1 MGQDFEPSALQA
13 VRWFY
18 MIFKSREA
26 GYKYGSTSGTIS
38 DYAQLAAKQYLGID
52 FDDNRSGGRGDVGNG
67 SGTAGAGANV
77 EGPTFSLRSVSPAQD
92 AEYMTAVEAGDM
104 ETAQRMVDE
113 AARAAGPDPKRDL
126 QKFWQMGRKLADDI
140 ESGAEDGQFYELPEW
155 HGFDLAATQAFE
167 QGRGGE
173 ISPAWVVAVR
183 IGELPKDGRSR
194 NFRDD
199 KMERGISTLRVV
211 DSDLSGDGTFEAFN
225 DGEKIYV
232 AGWLVGRGSDGEPLI
247 VDAVKIGS
255 ADPVTRDEAGNV
267 IPLSQRFNPADNR
280 MTYSIRSGDF
290 ASRMSAAF
298 SPFQRNPELRLAI
311 AQVAKA
317 RAMKLGAEWIENASV
332 IRSAGDIGKEARMR
346 EALAYETRMN
356 DYLDGL
362 TEAGWL
368 NLKFEPASLADDPL
382 ISAML
387 DHGKLMSRSTAIKNG
402 VQNMDEYEGAPW
414 LPPAWYSKGAGITP
428 GKMAKALHEGANG
441 MGGPLTAGDSAAD
454 LWDALAIAIES
465 TRKNKA
471 AHREAVTAYKAAQ
484 KYARDASRAEA
495 DQWAEGAKK
504 KAGSPKAQ
512 RDMLKAALRT
522 LDGILAAAPPEVRA
536 KVGGYVKLAGLAT
549 DEAML
554 QEIER
559 RIEKLNVE
567 LEKYLKKEGI
577 EQIQKLFKKAR
588 PDSEAGKK
596 DKGKN
601 ADMHALFAA
610 AERAAKM
617 DEVAVAGELA
627 RLDSLIGGDTLT
639 AEQEAMAITERG
651 IVELVGDL
659 KHADAGRVFSALDT
673 LRDIYEGGWIKWK
686 LAQIEK
692 REERAGMRAA
702 FIADTG
708 KTGIKPERDAAE
720 REAETLLGKIKGGFL
735 SLSSF
740 HEVLSYAFGSNSA
753 RVKSLVDAEREAA
766 GQYEDANQALADEV
780 QDLFTGLAGG
790 KVLAGEKLRFDMA
803 QRTIQT
809 AKGELSQLGAIQA
822 LLMWRQEDG
831 RRHMEGQLGED
842 GKPISSWSYDQ
853 AWIDEITAQLTPE
866 ARSVMAWIM
875 QKYGA
880 EHAVL
885 NPLYR
890 QRYGVNM
897 PAHDNYAPI
906 TVQPVQAKAGEV
918 IDPVSGAAMS
928 SGSILTPGS
937 LRTRSRNAIAEP
949 EFRDALQT
957 LLMHTRQLEYW
968 KAYYDLALE
977 SSAIL
982 GNREVLN
989 SVKAK
994 GGEQAATA
1002 LRKWI
1007 DAIAQGGFRDASASL
1022 EMNKMLQRMT
1032 GRAASVGL
1040 LGRFSTLIVQST
1052 QLAAASVKMPI
1063 GAYISGFVRL
1073 WAGLIPGLKMS
1084 NIWGDAIRSPFIQRR
1099 YKSAPPIVRQAM
1111 EGLAAA
1117 SRPNQIKRA
1126 TRALGQLLSGTD
1138 ALFTAGTYALLLDYH
1153 RGTGRALGLTGA
1165 DLEEHA
1171 HTEAQRDTEQVAQPT
1186 RMAARSLAEIT
1197 STNPLAKV
1205 SWAYASEARQKIALL
1220 AWATTKVKSEPAQF
1234 AKTAFLVF
1242 GVGGL
1247 LTQVLKGLWREA
1259 KGDDNEKKWSAERLT
1274 LAALTGPLHGVPL
1287 ASELMGDQGMLS
1299 GVAWAWPALKD
1310 VASGEADMRDVDT
1323 LLSTLGLFND
1333 TAAAV
1338 ASLSHAGLDAAKV
1351 IENLADKK

>member
-1 MGQDFEPSALQA
+1 MA
-13 VRWFY
+13 
-18 MIFKSREA
+18 
-26 GYKYGSTSGTIS
+26 
-38 DYAQLAAKQYLGID
+38 
-52 FDDNRSGGRGDVGNG
+52 
-67 SGTAGAGANV
+67 
-77 EGPTFSLRSVSPAQD
+77 
-92 AEYMTAVEAGDM
+92 
-104 ETAQRMVDE
+104 
-113 AARAAGPDPKRDL
+113 
-126 QKFWQMGRKLADDI
+126 
-140 ESGAEDGQFYELPEW
+140 
-155 HGFDLAATQAFE
+155 
-167 QGRGGE
+167 
-173 ISPAWVVAVR
+173 
-183 IGELPKDGRSR
+183 
-194 NFRDD
+194 
-199 KMERGISTLRVV
+199 
-211 DSDLSGDGTFEAFN
+211 
-225 DGEKIYV
+225 
-232 AGWLVGRGSDGEPLI
+232 
-247 VDAVKIGS
+247 
-255 ADPVTRDEAGNV
+255 
-267 IPLSQRFNPADNR
+267 
-280 MTYSIRSGDF
+280 
-290 ASRMSAAF
+290 AAF

-317 RAMKLGAEWIENASV
+317 RALKLGAEWIEKASV
-332 IRSAGDIGKEARMR
+332 IRTSGDIGKEARMR

-362 TEAGWL
+362 TPNARQTLE
-368 NLKFEPASLADDPL
+368 FEPSALEDDPL
-382 ISAML
+382 VSAML
-387 DHGKLMSRSTAIKNG
+387 DYGKLMSFTNAKKAGKVDAKAGDYDG
-402 VQNMDEYEGAPW
+402 VPW
-414 LPPAWYSKGAGITP
+414 LPSSFYSKGAGIMPDQMAQAMNDAGLLPDAYADTLWNEL
-428 GKMAKALHEGANG
+428 GKRI
-441 MGGPLTAGDSAAD
+441 DSTKKD
-454 LWDALAIAIES
+454 K
-465 TRKNKA
+465 T
-471 AHREAVTAYKAAQ
+471 AHREAVAAYKAAQ
-484 KYARDASRAEA
+484 KYAKDASRAEA

-577 EQIQKLFKKAR
+577 EQIEKLFKKAR
-588 PDSEAGKK
+588 PDSEAGKRG
-596 DKGKN
+596 KGKN

-639 AEQEAMAITERG
+639 PEQEAMAITERG

-766 GQYEDANQALADEV
+766 GQYEDVNQALADEV

-866 ARSVMAWIM
+866 AKSVMAWIM

-949 EFRDALQT
+949 EFRDALHT

-1040 LGRFSTLIVQST
+1040 LGRFSTLLVQST
-1052 QLAAASVKMPI
+1052 QLAAASVKMPL
-1063 GAYISGFVRL
+1063 GAYISGFGRL
-1073 WAGLIPGLKMS
+1073 WVGLIPGLKMS

-1165 DLEEHA
+1165 DLDEHA

-1259 KGDDNEKKWSAERLT
+1259 KGDDDEKKWSAERLT

>member
-1 MGQDFEPSALQA
+1 MQ
-13 VRWFY
+13 
-18 MIFKSREA
+18 
-26 GYKYGSTSGTIS
+26 
-38 DYAQLAAKQYLGID
+38 
-52 FDDNRSGGRGDVGNG
+52 N
-67 SGTAGAGANV
+67 
-77 EGPTFSLRSVSPAQD
+77 
-92 AEYMTAVEAGDM
+92 
-104 ETAQRMVDE
+104 
-113 AARAAGPDPKRDL
+113 
-126 QKFWQMGRKLADDI
+126 
-140 ESGAEDGQFYELPEW
+140 
-155 HGFDLAATQAFE
+155 
-167 QGRGGE
+167 
-173 ISPAWVVAVR
+173 
-183 IGELPKDGRSR
+183 
-194 NFRDD
+194 
-199 KMERGISTLRVV
+199 
-211 DSDLSGDGTFEAFN
+211 
-225 DGEKIYV
+225 
-232 AGWLVGRGSDGEPLI
+232 PLI
-247 VDAVKIGS
+247 VDDDTREFAIDVFADGFKDFPLIVTDEARSALTNAGHDSVYLYYNGRTTADGKPDEVILLEPNQIKS
-255 ADPVTRDEAGNV
+255 ADPVTYDEAGNV

-280 MTYSIRSGDF
+280 ITYSIRSGAAQSNEPSPGGLSEAGVRLNLFHGNTPSFGRFARTPLGIHLGSEDAARDRIEQTGQNNAVITEYSVELNNPVSLRYDPGTWMVNEVFEALPQDVKKQVEESFPYDISDLDYEDLKNELQGLGFDGIKYPNAFEGRRSKSYLVFEENQIHNIEVNPESSRSADGTFSIRSGDF
-290 ASRMSAAF
+290 ASRMAAAF

-317 RAMKLGAEWIENASV
+317 RAMKLGAEWIEKASV

-356 DYLDGL
+356 EYLNGL
-362 TEAGWL
+362 TPNARQTLE
-368 NLKFEPASLADDPL
+368 FEPSALEDDPL
-382 ISAML
+382 VSAML
-387 DHGKLMSRSTAIKNG
+387 DYGKLMSFTNAKKAGKVDAKAGDYDG
-402 VQNMDEYEGAPW
+402 VPW
-414 LPPAWYSKGAGITP
+414 LPSSFYSKGAGIMPDQMAQAMNDAGLLPDAYADTLWNEL
-428 GKMAKALHEGANG
+428 GKRI
-441 MGGPLTAGDSAAD
+441 DSTKKD
-454 LWDALAIAIES
+454 K
-465 TRKNKA
+465 T
-471 AHREAVTAYKAAQ
+471 AHREAVAAYKAAQ
-484 KYARDASRAEA
+484 KYAKDASRAEA
-495 DQWAEGAKK
+495 DKWAESAKK

-577 EQIQKLFKKAR
+577 EQIEKLFKKAR

-639 AEQEAMAITERG
+639 AEQEALAITERG

-708 KTGIKPERDAAE
+708 KSGVKPERDAAE

-740 HEVLSYAFGSNSA
+740 HEVLNYAFGSNSA

-766 GQYEDANQALADEV
+766 GQYEDVNQALADEV

-866 ARSVMAWIM
+866 AKSVMAWIM

-949 EFRDALQT
+949 EFRDALHT

-1040 LGRFSTLIVQST
+1040 LGRFSTLLVQST
-1052 QLAAASVKMPI
+1052 QLAAASVKMPL
-1063 GAYISGFVRL
+1063 GAYISGFGRL
-1073 WAGLIPGLKMS
+1073 WVGLIPGLKMS

-1259 KGDDNEKKWSAERLT
+1259 KGDDDEKKWSAERLT